1 MKGAGVSALRLTDA
15 EEASRLLAGSRA
27 PFLIGVRH
35 HSPACASAIPAL
47 LDGLKPAAMLIELP
61 PDFEPWL
68 EWLGHRETRA
78 PVALAGGRPGRED
91 LCFYPFADFSPELAA
106 IRWARRRKVPVTAID
121 LPVASMARAE
131 AQLGSARWRPEE
143 LDAAGGERTLIGEL
157 LRRTGADGVEELWDR
172 LVEARAPGA
181 SAEAIRVAA
190 LSAGWALR
198 IDAALGEGI
207 SREDLA
213 REARMRACIA
223 EQARARRPFAAVVG
237 SFHAAA
243 LLPEPLLSDRAAHDA
258 GDGAARSEVVTSL
271 IPYAFD
277 LLDSRS
283 GYPAGIRDPG
293 WQQRVLDALC
303 GGTPLDEVTAEVA
316 TAVCRELRAR
326 GHVASLPDAQEAVRL
341 ARDLATLR
349 RLPAPGRR
357 ELLEGIASALAQG
370 QLLGRGR
377 ALAAALEVV
386 LCGHARGEL
395 ASGTPRS
402 GLSLHVLKLLE
413 ELRLPG
419 PDTPVDPREE
429 EKRLRLDPLRSEL
442 DRRRHVTLHR
452 LAACGVPYATLE
464 ESGLQGETLTAVWK
478 VAWSPGVEA
487 TIELAGTRGVT
498 LAQAA
503 AGALQAS
510 ERRLEEAESLH
521 AAARLE
527 LLEASAECGLSER
540 VERALDGLAGPFL
553 ESAGLAELVK
563 AHALCERIRRGHVA
577 GLPRPGEER
586 PSLPV
591 FARPVEPTERELL
604 AACVRSLDGLAGSE
618 RIEDARSL
626 HELVR
631 LFERQPED
639 GEALGAS
646 RLLHSLEELARGGSP
661 LIQGA
666 AIATLCAAGRRD
678 GAELG
683 VTMGSW
689 LDGPLEDDGLHAL
702 AARLRGAL
710 VVAGPLF
717 EASPAILEPFAER
730 LETIDDQAFLR
741 RLASLRDGFETLSP
755 AARGRLLETLA
766 ERLGDPALRLD
777 EVSASPALLARF
789 AEADAAGRSAL
800 AELGLEVADP
810 GEASPGSSP
819 ERSRPG
825 GDRSPRAI
833 LPLDRWRLVLGRERE
848 KLGGAAG
855 RMGCALDELYGS
867 GRGEGS
873 KSGVGGGREESYPT
887 AREWSEELE
896 DLFGESVREEVLGR
910 AAQSGRGDA
919 LLALDPERVT
929 PSVELLEHVLSLQ
942 GALPEAHLGRLRRLV
957 ERCVEELSRALA
969 TRVRPALTGIATP
982 RPTRRRRGPLDLRRT
997 VRANLATVRTGEEGA
1012 PVLHPEQLYF
1022 TTRARRSI
1030 DWRLV
1035 LVVDVSGS
1043 MEPSTIYSAMMAA
1056 ILSGIPALEVHFVTF
1071 STEVIDLSER
1081 ASDPL
1086 ALLLEIKVGGG
1097 THIAKALRYAREL
1110 CTVPQRTMLVL
1121 VSDFEE
1127 GYSTE
1132 NLTAEIRHLCDSG
1145 VKLLGL
1151 AALDDRGKPRY
1162 HAGTAAAAVDAGM
1175 PVAALTPLELARWV
1189 AERMR

>member
-1 MKGAGVSALRLTDA
+1 MTRARGAAVDP
-15 EEASRLLAGSRA
+15 EAAARQLVASRA
-27 PFLIGVRH
+27 PYLIGVRH

-47 LDGLKPAAMLIELP
+47 LDALRPTALLVELP
-61 PDFEPWL
+61 PDFEPWIA
-68 EWLGHRETRA
+68 WLGHRETCA

-91 LCFYPFADFSPELAA
+91 LCFYPFADFSPELVAL
-106 IRWARRRKVPVTAID
+106 RWAVRRKVPVVAID

-131 AQLGSARWRPEE
+131 ARLAGERWRPELE
-143 LDAAGGERTLIGEL
+143 AAENGRTLLGEL
-157 LRRTGADGVEELWDR
+157 IRRTGADGVEELWDR
-172 LVEARAPGA
+172 LVEVRAPGA
-181 SAEAIRVAA
+181 SPEQIRTAA

-198 IDAALGEGI
+198 ADAALGDGI

-223 EQARARRPFAAVVG
+223 EHARGKRTVAALVG

-243 LLPEPLLSDRAAHDA
+243 LLPEPLLSDGAVHPLDA
-258 GDGAARSEVVTSL
+258 PEEGVVTSL
-271 IPYAFD
+271 IPYAFE

-293 WQQRVLDALC
+293 WQQRVLEALT
-303 GGTPLDEVTAEVA
+303 GKSTLDEVTAEVA
-316 TAVCRELRAR
+316 TAVCRELRER

-349 RLPAPGRR
+349 GLPAPGRR
-357 ELLEGIASALAQG
+357 ELLEGIASSLAQG

-377 ALAAALEVV
+377 ALASALEAV
-386 LCGHARGEL
+386 LCGRTRGEL
-395 ASGTPRS
+395 AAGTPRS
-402 GLSLHVLKLLE
+402 GLLVHVLRLLE

-419 PDTPVDPREE
+419 PETPLDPRDE
-429 EKRLRLDPLRSEL
+429 EKKLRLDPLRSEL
-442 DRRRHVTLHR
+442 DRRRHVTLQR
-452 LAACGVPYATLE
+452 LSACGVPYATLE
-464 ESGLQGETLTAVWK
+464 ESDGRGETLTSVWN

-503 AGALQAS
+503 AGALQAA
-510 ERRLEEAESLH
+510 ERRLEEAETLT

-527 LLEASAECGLSER
+527 LCASDAECGLLER
-540 VERALDGLAGPFL
+540 VNRGLDALAGPFL
-553 ESAGLAELVK
+553 DGAGLAELVR
-563 AHALCERIRRGHVA
+563 AHALCERIDRGHVA
-577 GLPRPGEER
+577 GLPRPSAER

-591 FARPVEPTERELL
+591 FERPLAPLERELL
-604 AACVRSLDGLAGSE
+604 AACVRSLDGVAGSE
-618 RIEDARSL
+618 RIDDARSL
-626 HELVR
+626 LELVH
-631 LFERQPED
+631 LFERQPA
-639 GEALGAS
+639 GAEALGPS
-646 RLLHSLEELARGGSP
+646 RLLHSLEAIAREGSP
-661 LIQGA
+661 LMQGA
-666 AIATLCAAGRRD
+666 AEATLCASGRRS
-678 GAELG
+678 AAALG
-683 VTMGSW
+683 TTMGSW
-689 LDGPLEDDGLHAL
+689 LDGSVEDEGLRTL

-710 VVAGPLF
+710 TVAGPQI
-717 EASPAILEPFAER
+717 EASPALLGPFADR
-730 LETIDDQAFLR
+730 LESIDDQAFLR

-755 AARGRLLETLA
+755 AARERLLETIA
-766 ERLGDPALRLD
+766 ERIGDPAAARAGELALAPELLALFATADAEGRRALGRLD
-777 EVSASPALLARF
+777 AELLALG
-789 AEADAAGRSAL
+789 DAPLPGTVAAASAQPRRT
-800 AELGLEVADP
+800 GL
-810 GEASPGSSP
+810 S
-819 ERSRPG
+819 
-825 GDRSPRAI
+825 
-833 LPLDRWRLVLGRERE
+833 PLDRWRLVLGRERE
-848 KLGGAAG
+848 RLAG
-855 RMGCALDELYGS
+855 SACRMASALDELYGS

-873 KSGVGGGREESYPT
+873 QSGVGAGREESFPT

-896 DLFGESVREEVLGR
+896 ALFGESVREEVLGR
-910 AAQSGRGDA
+910 AAHAGRGDA
-919 LLALDPERVT
+919 LYELDPERVT

-942 GALPEAHLGRLRRLV
+942 GALPEAHLARLRRLV
-957 ERCVEELSRALA
+957 ERCVEELTRALA
-969 TRVRPALTGIATP
+969 VRVRPALTGIATP
-982 RPTRRRRGPLDLRRT
+982 RPSRRRRGPLDLRRT
-997 VRANLATVRTGEEGA
+997 VRANLATVRADGDGA

-1022 TTRARRSI
+1022 TTRGRRSI

-1056 ILSGIPALEVHFVTF
+1056 ILSGIPALAVHFVTF

-1121 VSDFEE
+1121 VSDFDE
-1127 GYSTE
+1127 GYSTDG
-1132 NLTAEIRHLCDSG
+1132 LTAEIRHLCDSG

-1162 HAGTAAAAVDAGM
+1162 NAGTAAAAVDAGM